1 MKTNVSRLVTQVLE
15 MNILELNRHGW
26 TCVQLKCEDAGI
38 GSMGCILIHDDG
50 GHPAIDHV
58 HEAILVGDDMIV
70 IPVFLLDFILN
81 TCRSTQGSQ
90 NDYFVFFTFWL
101 DGGHL
106 PTLSQDA
113 ASFLFIKNA

>member
-1 MKTNVSRLVTQVLE
+1 MVWKEESPRLGGFFTTNASRLVTQVFE
-15 MNILELNRHGW
+15 MNILELNGHGW

-81 TCRSTQGSQ
+81 TCRSTQGCLLYTS
-90 NDYFVFFTFWL
+90 
-101 DGGHL
+101 
-106 PTLSQDA
+106 DA
-113 ASFLFIKNA
+113 ADE